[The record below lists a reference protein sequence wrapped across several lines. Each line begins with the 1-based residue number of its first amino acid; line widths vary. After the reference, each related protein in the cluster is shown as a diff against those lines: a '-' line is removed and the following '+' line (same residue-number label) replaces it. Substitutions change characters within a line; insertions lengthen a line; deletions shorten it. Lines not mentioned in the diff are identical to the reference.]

1 MTRVFNIVGQ
11 CNPDYHY
18 MVNIDSR
25 LSEIKELVDMGFYFV
40 INRARQY
47 GKTTTLKALVNFLR
61 KDYAAIFLSFQRMG
75 SEKFRDEHAFS
86 IAFAETFL
94 KAVKRNHI
102 DEFQP
107 DALLKL
113 QTEVDQPDSTLEL
126 LELFD
131 CLSYICETALKPIV
145 LIIDEVDNASNN
157 QVFLDF
163 LAQLREFYIER
174 FEISV
179 FQSVILA
186 GVYDIKNLK
195 QKIRPEDKH
204 RYNSPWNIAEEF
216 NVDMSFSTE
225 DIAGMLSDYV
235 HDHSVEIDIDRVAGM
250 IYDYTSG
257 YPFLVSYICKLL
269 DEKIP
274 YEERFRSNAW
284 TESGVSEAVKIILK
298 QPATLFES
306 MCKQL
311 DIYPQLREMLFDIL
325 FKGKSYPYNPDNDS
339 MSMGTMFGFIKEKDG
354 MIAIS
359 NRIFETRLYNLFMSE
374 EVVNSPM
381 YNEGL
386 LYKTQFI
393 NDRMLNMKRILEKFV
408 QHFSEVYSENNEKFI
423 EDNGRRIFL
432 LYLKPIINGVG
443 NYYVEARTRDMRRTD
458 VIVDYLGKQYVI
470 EMKIWH
476 GDEYNCRGEQQLVGY
491 LNEYH
496 QTTGY
501 LLSFNF
507 NKNKKIG
514 VKEIQYEDKVIIE
527 AVV

>member
-1 MTRVFNIVGQ
+1 
-11 CNPDYHY
+11 
-18 MVNIDSR
+18 
-25 LSEIKELVDMGFYFV
+25 
-40 INRARQY
+40 
-47 GKTTTLKALVNFLR
+47 
-61 KDYAAIFLSFQRMG
+61 
-75 SEKFRDEHAFS
+75 
-86 IAFAETFL
+86 
-94 KAVKRNHI
+94 
-102 DEFQP
+102 
-107 DALLKL
+107 
-113 QTEVDQPDSTLEL
+113 
-126 LELFD
+126 
-131 CLSYICETALKPIV
+131 
-145 LIIDEVDNASNN
+145 
-157 QVFLDF
+157 
-163 LAQLREFYIER
+163 
-174 FEISV
+174 
-179 FQSVILA
+179 
-186 GVYDIKNLK
+186 
-195 QKIRPEDKH
+195 
-204 RYNSPWNIAEEF
+204 
-216 NVDMSFSTE
+216 
-225 DIAGMLSDYV
+225 
-235 HDHSVEIDIDRVAGM
+235 
-250 IYDYTSG
+250 
-257 YPFLVSYICKLL
+257 
-269 DEKIP
+269 
-274 YEERFRSNAW
+274 
-284 TESGVSEAVKIILK
+284 
-298 QPATLFES
+298 